1 MKAKEKLMQYGLPA
15 LTDNELLEV
24 LKYKKPIEDFYSS
37 PEYRAAKELVRRKEI
52 PTKQKI
58 NSSKASAEIFSFLE
72 DNTEEQFWAMFLKR
86 NGTLIT
92 YEMITAGAAT
102 SCLVDVQKII
112 RRAIDHKAQ
121 NLIICHNH
129 PSGELKPSSA
139 DDNMTIKVKNA
150 AALFD
155 MQVIDSLIIG
165 KGGNYFSYA
174 EEGKM

>member
-24 LKYKKPIEDFYSS
+24 LKYKKPIDDFYQS

-129 PSGELKPSSA
+129 PSGELRPSSA

>member
-24 LKYKKPIEDFYSS
+24 LKYKKPIDDFYQS

-86 NGTLIT
+86 NGTLIS

-121 NLIICHNH
+121 NLILCHNH
-129 PSGELKPSSA
+129 PSGELRPSSA